1 MTGSTTSTTADSGGV
16 PIHVE
21 VSGPDDGSPVLLI
34 HGFPDTGR
42 LWSKQVG
49 PLADAGHRVI
59 VPDLRGY
66 GKSGKPDDVDAYN
79 LMFLAADM
87 GAVLDHLGVPKAS
100 VVGHDWGSAVAWGIA
115 SLAPDRVD
123 KLVALSVG
131 HPLSF
136 GSAGLAQR
144 EKSWYM
150 LLFQF
155 EGIAEEW
162 LSANNWANFREWAR
176 HPDAD
181 AVTAEL
187 EENKS
192 LTPGLNYYRAN
203 VHPRTLIEPPM
214 ELPPV
219 QAPTMGVWSTGDI
232 ALTEKQMTGSEQ
244 FVNGPWRYERLEGPG
259 HWMQWEAPE
268 QVNQLLLDFLGK

>member
-1 MTGSTTSTTADSGGV
+1 MIVDSGGV
-16 PIHVE
+16 ALNVE
-21 VSGPDDGSPVLLI
+21 VSGPEDGTPVLLV

-49 PLADAGHRVI
+49 PLADAGYRVI

-66 GKSGKPDDVDAYN
+66 GKSDKPTDIDAYN
-79 LMFLAADM
+79 IMFLAADM
-87 GAVLDHLGVPKAS
+87 GAVLDHLGVAKAH
-100 VVGHDWGSAVAWGIA
+100 VVGHDWGAAVVWGVA
-115 SLAPDRVD
+115 SLAPDRVE
-123 KLVALSVG
+123 KVVALSVG

-136 GSAGLAQR
+136 GAAGYEQR

-162 LSANNWANFREWAR
+162 LSANDWQNLRDWSR

-181 AVTAEL
+181 AVIAEL

-192 LTPGLNYYRAN
+192 LTAGLNYYRAN
-203 VHPRTLIEPPM
+203 VHPRTLVEPPL
-214 ELPPV
+214 ELPNV
-219 QAPTMGVWSTGDI
+219 KAPSMGVWSTGDF
-232 ALTEKQMTGSEQ
+232 ALTEAQMTGSSQ
-244 FVNGPWRYERLEGPG
+244 FVDGPWRYERVEGPG

-268 QVNQLLLDFLGK
+268 KVNELLLDFLDK

>member
-1 MTGSTTSTTADSGGV
+1 MTSSTSTTVDSGGI

-21 VSGPDDGSPVLLI
+21 VTGPDDGHPVLFV
-34 HGFPDTGR
+34 HGFPDSGR

-49 PLADAGHRVI
+49 PLSDAGYRVI

-66 GKSGKPDDVDAYN
+66 GQSGKPDDVDSYN

-87 GAVLDHLGVPKAS
+87 GAVLDHLGVAKAS
-100 VVGHDWGSAVAWGIA
+100 VVGHDWGAAVAWGVA
-115 SLAPDRVD
+115 SLAPDRVE

-136 GSAGLAQR
+136 GGAGFEQR

-155 EGIAEEW
+155 EGIAEEL
-162 LSANNWANFREWAR
+162 LSANDWANFRAWAM

-181 AVTAEL
+181 AVIEEL
-187 EENKS
+187 ENNKS

-203 VHPRTLIEPPM
+203 VHPRTLVEAPM
-214 ELPPV
+214 QLPQV
-219 QAPTMGVWSTGDI
+219 QAPTMGVWSTGDF

-244 FVNGPWRYERLEGPG
+244 FVEGAWRYERLDGPG

-268 QVNQLLLDFLGK
+268 KVNALLLDFLGR

>member
-1 MTGSTTSTTADSGGV
+1 MTSPTSTTVDSGGV

-21 VSGPDDGSPVLLI
+21 VTGPDDGHPVLLI
-34 HGFPDTGR
+34 HGFPDSGR

-49 PLADAGHRVI
+49 PLSDAGHRVI

-66 GKSGKPDDVDAYN
+66 GQSGKPDDVDSYN

-87 GAVLDHLGVPKAS
+87 GAVLDHLGVAKAS
-100 VVGHDWGSAVAWGIA
+100 VVGHDWGAAVAWGIA
-115 SLAPDRVD
+115 SLAPDRVN

-136 GSAGLAQR
+136 GAAGFEQR

-155 EGIAEEW
+155 EGVAEEW
-162 LSANNWANFREWAR
+162 LSADDWKNFRDWAM
-176 HPDAD
+176 HPDVD
-181 AVTAEL
+181 AVVAEL
-187 EENKS
+187 ADNKS
-192 LTPGLNYYRAN
+192 LTPGLNYYRADL
-203 VHPRTLIEPPM
+203 HPRTLVEPPLQ
-214 ELPPV
+214 LPQV
-219 QAPTMGVWSTGDI
+219 QAPTMGVWSTGDM
-232 ALTEKQMTGSEQ
+232 ALTERQMTGSEQ
-244 FVNGPWRYERLEGPG
+244 YVDGPWRYERLDGPG

-268 QVNQLLLDFLGK
+268 EVNGLLLDFLGR